1 MTAITRAALISVL
14 RAALESDAAVDAAW
28 EGGSAAFDRDDA
40 WSDVDAVAVVDGDA
54 VDATFARVE
63 RALGALSPIV
73 RRYHVPA
80 TAGYVQRFYR
90 LRDAGEFLVVDLAL
104 IRRGDPVPFF
114 EAELHGRARVWF
126 DRRGIALE
134 RHLDR
139 DADLAAARARVPVLA
154 DGFEMLQHV
163 VTKERLRGHAI
174 DALVFYQQLTVRP
187 LVEALRLL
195 HAPETRIFGPRY
207 LRRDL
212 PGAICDRLEPLLY
225 VRDLEDLARRHD
237 EARAWFARCI
247 DRLQAHGPGCGVA
260 EPAPGPGP

>member
-1 MTAITRAALISVL
+1 VL
-14 RAALESDAAVDAAW
+14 RAALERDDAVDAAW

-54 VDATFARVE
+54 IEATFGRVE
-63 RALGALSPIV
+63 RALDVLSPIV

-104 IRRGDPVPFF
+104 IRRGDAVPFF
-114 EAELHGRARVWF
+114 EVELHGRARIWF

-134 RHLDR
+134 RRLDR

-174 DALVFYQQLTVRP
+174 DALVFYQQLTFRP

-212 PGAICDRLEPLLY
+212 PAPTCDRLERLLY
-225 VRDLEDLARRHD
+225 VRDLDDLARRQD
-237 EARAWFARCI
+237 EARAWFGRCLE
-247 DRLQAHGPGCGVA
+247 RLGCAGPGSGIPDDA
-260 EPAPGPGP
+260 SDA